1 MVKPPR
7 HYWLNEKPVFSQP
20 VWFIFSPG
28 KPGHKLMTDQ
38 PHSAEFF
45 GEQRDFWWN
54 RDFLALLATRWRLH
68 EASSLADIGCGVG
81 HWSRLLYPHLRP
93 GAQLAGVDR
102 EPRWVTAAR
111 EKFRQTF
118 PETSPDLISFQPGDA
133 TQLPLPDASFDVVT
147 CQTVLMHLADPLAG
161 LREMLRVLRPGGL
174 LICVEPNNFWNYLAY
189 TSLTETEP
197 VETLVN
203 RFEFWLRQHRGRI
216 ATGRGNHSLGELL
229 PGYFGQ
235 LGLRDIVTHQ
245 NDRPAPLFPPYASPD
260 QKALL
265 AQDRQWQNSAT
276 GPWNRAD
283 LLELCRR
290 GGGSDEYLEKGFA
303 DLVAKYHAEQRAV
316 AAGTFHAAGGSINY
330 IISARKP

>member
-290 GGGSDEYLEKGFA
+290 GGGSDEFFEKGFA